1 VASAAA
7 YGLNSETLR
16 IPIPQP
22 GKESPSLDP
31 LIPARWNDRL
41 RLDDAGLVWDFIQR
55 LDAASGVLVYDVG
68 LTAESTDGLQ
78 HIEYSGAADAGYGA
92 ASLKASA
99 DKMQEVV
106 GAGTLRLMVGS
117 LGFATGQ
124 ALLDWLKANNQSFD
138 ITKVVQ

>member
-1 VASAAA
+1 
-7 YGLNSETLR
+7 
-16 IPIPQP
+16 
-22 GKESPSLDP
+22 
-31 LIPARWNDRL
+31 
-41 RLDDAGLVWDFIQR
+41 LDDAGLVWDFIQR